1 MVLFLVLHPEYQLA
15 PTLSTPKTQ
24 LGRLQSQRTRI
35 QLLFVFY
42 VANSVHDISYKLFFF
57 FFQFLFIYGGVD
69 PDFHGQ

>member
-24 LGRLQSQRTRI
+24 LGHLQSQRTRI

-42 VANSVHDISYKLFFF
+42 VANSVHDISYKFFF
-57 FFQFLFIYGGVD
+57 YEGVD
-69 PDFHGQ
+69 PDFRGQ